1 MAFLKNLFKRRR
13 LMVVVIAVV
22 IVAGVS
28 LSLGL
33 FRQKA
38 ADSEF
43 FMGTIER
50 GSIRNVV
57 SATGTVQAVVTVQVG
72 SQVSGQVLALYADF
86 NSVVKRGQ
94 LLAKIDPR
102 NFEAQLE
109 NSKANLIAAEARVRT
124 VEADLNTQNANLQS
138 SKANLEATRVSRDN
152 MKVIFKRYT
161 DLHETGVASQ
171 NDYDNSKAN
180 YDSAEARY
188 NQAAA
193 SVEQVLAQMNATRAQ
208 LEQVK
213 AQVAQAKADV
223 ERAQINLEYTSIL
236 SPVDGVVVSRSIDVG
251 QTVAASLQAPTLFII
266 ANDLTK
272 MQLNANID
280 EADIGKISD
289 KVDVGFTVDAYPSDR
304 FTGKIAEVRLNPT
317 TVQNVVTYSVII
329 AVDNPQLKLKPG
341 MTANLTI
348 TVDQRENA
356 LKVPNAALRYLPPGM
371 AREDVFKLMRQ
382 EQSGETAAPGQAPGQ
397 GQPSSEPAKTQPQ
410 APGRQPQS
418 DKPQERTAPPR
429 PPSTDIPAGL
439 SAEAAAL
446 FKQMRD
452 PNLSPEERRPLFQKM
467 RELPEADQQKMRES
481 FQWSRGGGDRGGDR
495 GGERGFGSRGF
506 GGQGMQGMGSPGS
519 GGPSGMVP
527 QGPPSVQTALAPGQ
541 MWNPA
546 EKLRFPAPRQQ
557 STRPAIV
564 WVLDAQKKPQHRR
577 LVVGITDGTNTE
589 IVSGDLK
596 DGDKIVIGDTSQEQN
611 NSQSN
616 AQRSPFGQPMPMGGP
631 RGMPGGGGGGT
642 PRR

>member
-1 MAFLKNLFKRRR
+1 MAFVKDLLKKRRR
-13 LMVVVIAVV
+13 LVLIVAVLV
-22 IVAGVS
+22 VAGVS

-38 ADSEF
+38 ADSEYF
-43 FMGTIER
+43 FGPIER
-50 GSIRNVV
+50 GTIRNVV
-57 SATGTVQAVVTVQVG
+57 NATGTVQAVVTVQVG

-109 NSKANLIAAEARVRT
+109 NSKANLTAAEARVRT
-124 VEADLNTQNANLQS
+124 VEADLNTQTANLNS
-138 SKANLEATRVSRDN
+138 AKANLEAARVARDN
-152 MKVIFKRYT
+152 MQVIFRRYT
-161 DLHETGVASQ
+161 ELHQSGVASQ

-180 YDSAEARY
+180 YDSAVAKY

-193 SVEQVLAQMNATRAQ
+193 AVEQVQAQTIATRAQ
-208 LEQVK
+208 LEQTK

-223 ERAQINLEYTSIL
+223 ERAQINLEYTSII

-289 KVDVGFTVDAYPSDR
+289 KVDVRFTVDAYPSDN
-304 FTGKIAEVRLNPT
+304 FTGKIAEVRLNPQ

-329 AVDNPQLKLKPG
+329 AVENPQLKLKPG

-348 TVDQRENA
+348 TVDQRESA
-356 LKVPNAALRYLPPGM
+356 LKLPNAAMRYLPPGM
-371 AREDVFKLMRQ
+371 TREKVSELMRQ
-382 EQSGETAAPGQAPGQ
+382 GQPGPEMAAAGQAPQ
-397 GQPSSEPAKTQPQ
+397 GQQPSEQAKNQPPTPEKQQSPSGSPQGQ
-410 APGRQPQS
+410 AGQ
-418 DKPQERTAPPR
+418 PR
-429 PPSTDIPAGL
+429 PPSADVPAGL
-439 SAEAAAL
+439 SPEGATL
-446 FKQMRD
+446 FKQLRD
-452 PNLSPEERRPLFQKM
+452 PNLSPDDRRALFQKM
-467 RELPEADQQKMRES
+467 RELPEADRQKIRDS
-481 FQWSRGGGDRGGDR
+481 FQWSRGGDQGP
-495 GGERGFGSRGF
+495 GSSGF
-506 GGQGMQGMGSPGS
+506 GGQGAGSRGP
-519 GGPSGMVP
+519 GGPGQGTMA

-541 MWNPA
+541 MWDPA

-557 STRPAIV
+557 NARPSIV
-564 WVLDAQKKPQHRR
+564 WILNAEKKPEARR
-577 LVVGITDGTNTE
+577 IMVGITDGANTE

-596 DGDKIVIGDTSQEQN
+596 EGDKVIIGDTSQEQN
-611 NSQSN
+611 GQSN
-616 AQRSPFGQPMPMGGP
+616 AQRPVANPFGGGMGGP
-631 RGMPGGGGGGT
+631 PRMPAGGGGGG